1 MKGWIVIYKIKL
13 LYDNGNGLTERKIAK
28 ELGLSRNTVS
38 RERRWTVKG
47 RLSLTRLFLFIWEV
61 LGKASKFEDYK
72 LNNRT
77 WN

>member
-61 LGKASKFEDYK
+61 LGKACKFEDYK
-72 LNNRT
+72 LNN
-77 WN
+77 